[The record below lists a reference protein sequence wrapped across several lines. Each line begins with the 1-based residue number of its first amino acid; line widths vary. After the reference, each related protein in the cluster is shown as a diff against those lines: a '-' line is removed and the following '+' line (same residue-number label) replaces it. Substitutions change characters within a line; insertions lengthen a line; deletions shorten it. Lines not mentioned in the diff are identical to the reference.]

1 MDTFMQIKEL
11 ASKLSRDCFTKEQA
25 LIITG
30 SDINNGTMFCSTEG
44 NLLYVLNLLTE
55 YIEKLENN
63 NPLGMTK
70 YDILDIIRKTYEE
83 EDEI

>member
-11 ASKLSRDCFTKEQA
+11 ASKLTRDCFTKEQV

-30 SDINNGTMFCSTEG
+30 ADLDNGNMFCSTEG
-44 NLLYVLNLLTE
+44 NFFYVVNLLTE

-63 NPLGMTK
+63 NSLGMTK

-83 EDEI
+83 DEI